1 MITPKHSGIVLLVL
15 AITIFSSVS
24 ALAQCKHVD
33 AEAKVVKS
41 EQNDGKSTI
50 VIEFK
55 DQRNAGKFKL
65 NLFGPNRNNQLDT
78 DKTSFEN
85 LAPGKYL
92 IVIVSKR
99 EGDGYCPTSINVT
112 IN

>member
-15 AITIFSSVS
+15 AITIFSTVS
-24 ALAQCKHVD
+24 ALAQCKHAD

-41 EQNDGKSTI
+41 EGNDGKSTI
-50 VIEFK
+50 VIEYK
-55 DQRNAGKFKL
+55 DRRDAGKFQV
-65 NLFGPNRNNQLDT
+65 NLFGPDRNNQLSSN
-78 DKTSFEN
+78 KTSFEN
-85 LAPGKYL
+85 LTPGKYL
-92 IVIVSKR
+92 IVIVSRK